1 MSNTKIKSYHSW
13 NLAPLFKNQKELDA
27 FITKAKKD
35 VTEFE
40 KKYATKLQNLTDS
53 EFLEALKQYELLT
66 ERIDRIATYAFLTF
80 VQDTSR
86 GAFYGKYEMIVNE
99 IYKHLLFFE
108 LEFCALDSIK
118 QKSFIKGAK
127 NYSFYLQNLVVSK
140 PHQLEL
146 NVEKAL
152 VATSAVGVSAFNRL
166 FDEHLASLKIGKNK
180 ESEEQILAKL
190 YSQNRKI
197 RKSAQKEFSTSLQ
210 DSSALLGYILNMV
223 RKDLSIQTNLRN
235 YPNKET
241 FRHIS
246 NQTTQKSVDKML
258 EIVNKNFSIVHQYY
272 ALKSKILGFKLKD
285 YDRYAPIFES
295 KTSMDYTDAL
305 NLVIETYSA
314 FSKTFGDITKKAIKE
329 GWVSSHPTPNKR
341 GGAFSHS
348 AVPSVHPYVL
358 LNWTGNRRDAFT
370 IAHEFGHMIHQE
382 LSKKVGCLNQ
392 NTPLTTAET
401 ASVFGE
407 MLLFDH
413 LKNKLDKKELL
424 GIYAGKLEDVF
435 STLFRQ
441 VVMTNFER
449 TIHFSEDEL
458 KIEDFDRIWLEE
470 NKKMFGNSLK
480 LTKNYARWWSYIP
493 HFIHSPFYCYAYSYG
508 QLLVLALFG
517 LYKSGKC
524 KDFIKLYTD
533 FLSAGGS
540 KSPKDLIK
548 TFGFDIENDGFWE
561 VGITEVKKMLKEFK
575 ALIKSN

>member
-407 MLLFDH
+407 MLFFDH

-424 GIYAGKLEDVF
+424 GIYAGKLEDIF

-449 TIHFSEDEL
+449 AIHSSEDEL
-458 KIEDFDRIWLEE
+458 KIEDFDKIWLEE

-517 LYKSGKC
+517 LYKSGEC

-548 TFGFDIENDGFWE
+548 TFGFDIENDGFWKI
-561 VGITEVKKMLKEFK
+561 GITEVKKMLKEFK
-575 ALIKSN
+575 ALIKSS

>member
-548 TFGFDIENDGFWE
+548 TFGFDIENDGFWKI
-561 VGITEVKKMLKEFK
+561 GITEVKKMLKEFK
-575 ALIKSN
+575 ALIKSS

>member
-358 LNWTGNRRDAFT
+358 LNWTENRRDAFT

-517 LYKSGKC
+517 LYKSGEC

-548 TFGFDIENDGFWE
+548 TFGFDIENDGFWKI
-561 VGITEVKKMLKEFK
+561 GITEVKKMLKEFK
-575 ALIKSN
+575 ALIKSS

>member
-152 VATSAVGVSAFNRL
+152 MATSAVGVSAFNRL

-517 LYKSGKC
+517 LYKSGEC

-548 TFGFDIENDGFWE
+548 TFGFDIENDGFWKI
-561 VGITEVKKMLKEFK
+561 GITEVKKMLKEFK
-575 ALIKSN
+575 ALIKSS

>member
-517 LYKSGKC
+517 LYKSGEC

-548 TFGFDIENDGFWE
+548 TFGFDIENDGFWKI
-561 VGITEVKKMLKEFK
+561 GITEVKKMLKEFK
-575 ALIKSN
+575 ALIKSS